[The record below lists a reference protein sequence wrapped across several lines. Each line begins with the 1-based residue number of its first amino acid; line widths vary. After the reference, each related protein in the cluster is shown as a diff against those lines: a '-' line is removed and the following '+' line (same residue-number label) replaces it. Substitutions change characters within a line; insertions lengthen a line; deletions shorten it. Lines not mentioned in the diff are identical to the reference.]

1 MKFHNLKV
9 WLQILIPLLIIG
21 GVVLLYPKTK
31 AKSVLLGES
40 VYKKHCANC
49 HGLKGEGLRLLIPP
63 LGDPRSMELHNLV
76 CTIRYGKRGE
86 ILVFGKTYNHSMP
99 GNYELEND
107 EITALINYLYTIFPA
122 TAPSQTVTLSDVNA
136 LIQQCK

>member
-1 MKFHNLKV
+1 M
-9 WLQILIPLLIIG
+9 QILVPLLIIG
-21 GVVLLYPKTK
+21 VVVVLYPKTK

-40 VYKKHCANC
+40 VYKQHCANC

-63 LGDPRSMELHNLV
+63 LGDPRSMEVRNLL

-86 ILVFGKTYNHSMP
+86 ILVFGKSYNHPMP

-107 EITALINYLYTIFPA
+107 EITALINYLYTLFPA
-122 TAPSQTVTLSDVNA
+122 TAPSKAVTLSEVKA
-136 LIQQCK
+136 LLQQCK

>member
-1 MKFHNLKV
+1 M
-9 WLQILIPLLIIG
+9 LQILIPLLIIG
-21 GVVLLYPKTK
+21 IVVVIYPKTK

-63 LGDPRSMELHNLV
+63 LGDPRSMQLENLV

-86 ILVFGKTYNHSMP
+86 ILVFGQTYNRPMP

-107 EITALINYLYTIFPA
+107 EITALINYLYSIFPITPTYQA
-122 TAPSQTVTLSDVNA
+122 VTLSEVNG